1 MSDREQQAPAS
12 VGVMETGAKR
22 PGEPDDPAS
31 VDGDPGFDG
40 EGGFDG
46 EPDFNGEPTGETDTV
61 ADRRR
66 TATRHSDLDTLIN
79 TYPGPACWLRG
90 DGSLRAASPMLRRMP
105 FGEAGD
111 GWWETLMVDLARL
124 SDESEPLLVSE
135 VPYSGQRRTFYW
147 VPTHLP
153 DGSIVLTGR
162 DATTESN
169 LRKALVESR
178 QRFRELSGIAADFAW
193 ETDRDGNFVYVSPE
207 GALGYPA
214 ASLVGT
220 SADRLLAEDSE
231 LSQSPFRVR
240 RPVRHIDV
248 ALRRVDGEVVWVS
261 LSARPAYD
269 TAGRP
274 IGVRGLWQE
283 VTASRIRDAEIAR
296 AQTRDRLLVH
306 LGSVLRDAGG
316 PDDRLDEVAETIAR
330 SVGGSMVLLL
340 RRAGDG
346 TVSAPGR
353 FRAPDLAGLEDF
365 AMGSM
370 EIRQTLADLDAQVG
384 EERVLR
390 LDRDDSHLTI
400 VPTRFRQ
407 RINGALLIGVPPSRA
422 PIPAGDVETLFAIA
436 GQLGLANSN
445 ALFIEQLRYQAERD
459 ELCGLYNRRA
469 FIRFLDERL
478 AAGDNGALVFVDL
491 NHFKLVNDRLGH
503 QRGDDLLRGVA
514 DRLVEMVQPGD
525 RAARIGG
532 DEFLLWLAD
541 RSPARLAT
549 LSAALSELVPSVMTP
564 EEADRT
570 GFGLAVGIV
579 WRAAQEGVDA
589 LIARADNLMYRAKA
603 GAKAQANSNTM
614 IVMDDA
620 PQSSP

>member
-1 MSDREQQAPAS
+1 MSDREQQAPDAPAPDKAP
-12 VGVMETGAKR
+12 GATALEKG
-22 PGEPDDPAS
+22 PGATAPNKTPDGSAAE
-31 VDGDPGFDG
+31 
-40 EGGFDG
+40 EGADR
-46 EPDFNGEPTGETDTV
+46 

-66 TATRHSDLDTLIN
+66 TKTRHSDLDRLIAA
-79 TYPGPACWLRG
+79 YPGPACWLRA
-90 DGSLRAASPMLRRMP
+90 DGSLRAASPLLRQMP
-105 FGEAGD
+105 FGEGED
-111 GWWETLMVDLARL
+111 GWWARL
-124 SDESEPLLVSE
+124 MADLDGLSEEADPLLVSE
-135 VPYSGQRRTFYW
+135 VPSRGQTRVFYW
-147 VPTHLP
+147 LATDLP
-153 DGSIVLTGR
+153 DGSTVLMGR

-178 QRFRELSGIAADFAW
+178 QRFRELAGIAADFAW
-193 ETDRDGNFVYVSPE
+193 ETDRDGYFVYVSPE

-214 ASLVGT
+214 ASLVGRP
-220 SADRLLAEDSE
+220 ADALLAEEAE
-231 LSQSPFRVR
+231 LSRSPFRVR

-248 ALRRVDGEVVWVS
+248 ALRRSDGEVVWVS
-261 LSARPAYD
+261 LSARPAFD
-269 TAGRP
+269 TVGQP

-283 VTASRIRDAEIAR
+283 VTASRTRDAEMAR

-306 LGSVLRDAGG
+306 LGSVLRDAGS

-330 SVGGSMVLLL
+330 SVGGSMVVLL
-340 RRAGDG
+340 RRAADG
-346 TVSAPGR
+346 SVSAPGR
-353 FRAPDLAGLEDF
+353 FLAADLAALEDF
-365 AMGSM
+365 AMGSVELRRM
-370 EIRQTLADLDAQVG
+370 LADLDAQMG

-390 LDRDDSHLTI
+390 LDREDSHLTI

-407 RINGALLIGVPPSRA
+407 RINGALLVAVPPSRA
-422 PIPAGDVETLFAIA
+422 PIPNGDVETLFAIA

-478 AAGDNGALVFVDL
+478 AAGDRGALVFVDL

-514 DRLVEMVQPGD
+514 DRLVEMLHPGD

-541 RSPARLAT
+541 RSADRLET
-549 LSAALSELVPSVMTP
+549 LSAGLLRLVPMVTTP
-564 EEADRT
+564 EEAEKT
-570 GFGLAVGIV
+570 GFGLAVGVV
-579 WRAAQEGVDA
+579 WRRGDEGVDA

-603 GAKAQANSNTM
+603 GTKAKGNSNTM

-620 PQSSP
+620 PPTGP